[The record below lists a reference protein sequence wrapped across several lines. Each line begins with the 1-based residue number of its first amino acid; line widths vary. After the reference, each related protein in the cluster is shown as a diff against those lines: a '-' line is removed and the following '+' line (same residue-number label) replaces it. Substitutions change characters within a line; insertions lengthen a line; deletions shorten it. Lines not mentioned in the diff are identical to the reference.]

1 MNTVEYWNKAAL
13 DTDVDDKYI
22 CDIPVELCWSDL
34 GYMDGTVLEIG
45 CGVGRLMKRGD
56 YGIDISQNML
66 DIAKQRKPNCRF
78 RINKNGNIPYRA
90 SMFDNVYCYLV
101 FQHLKPDEIK
111 SYMNET
117 YRVLKRGGKFT
128 FQFIVGDEREPLSN
142 HYGIDEMVE
151 MMHKSGFKTVWNKP
165 SVAHELWLMMGA
177 TKE

>member
-1 MNTVEYWNKAAL
+1 
-13 DTDVDDKYI
+13 
-22 CDIPVELCWSDL
+22 
-34 GYMDGTVLEIG
+34 
-45 CGVGRLMKRGD
+45 
-56 YGIDISQNML
+56 
-66 DIAKQRKPNCRF
+66 
-78 RINKNGNIPYRA
+78 
-90 SMFDNVYCYLV
+90 
-101 FQHLKPDEIK
+101 
-111 SYMNET
+111 MNET